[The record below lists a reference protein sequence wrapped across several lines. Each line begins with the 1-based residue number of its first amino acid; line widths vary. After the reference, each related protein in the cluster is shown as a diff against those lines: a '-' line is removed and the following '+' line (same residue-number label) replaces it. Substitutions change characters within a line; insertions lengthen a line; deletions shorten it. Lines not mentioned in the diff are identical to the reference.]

1 MTSSNVSNLLVQS
14 VSVKTEMVDRP
25 TKVNT
30 PDNLFEQTL
39 RDVAGPSK
47 STDYDS
53 LKNET
58 EDSKNIDRT
67 IKDSNSPIK
76 RDVKSEK
83 IKNTESSANVEE
95 ENVDVEE
102 VSEKIE
108 EFADGVKNVIEEA
121 LNVNDEQIEE
131 AMENLGLTV
140 LDLLN
145 PQNLAQLVLTLTEE
159 TDSITLVVSDEFKNI
174 FDEMMGLQ
182 NQLLEENG
190 ITVEV
195 AKEIFANL
203 NDNSSIPIAANEDIP
218 LENIT
223 NGPENPD
230 GNPIPKDFA
239 EDNSKMPVL
248 QIVDDGNGINQV
260 KATEVQENDSTN
272 EFGEILQT
280 TNETDDS
287 MGDTD
292 AGANMN
298 DQNQRRMTFKT
309 EINSEATPESI
320 FIQESK
326 SFATYSPVNDVVTLP
341 SGQTVTTQEI
351 VEQFVEQARILNT
364 SESTTMEMTLNPE
377 GLGKIYMEVT
387 QKGDEIIAK
396 IFTENDAVKQALEGQ
411 MASLRVQLND
421 SSQKIT
427 SIEVSVGTHEF
438 EKNLEEG
445 QQQNNQEERQN
456 QPERKPTRI
465 DLNNLD
471 ELAGPMTEEEML
483 VAEMMRDNGNTLNFQ
498 A

>member
-25 TKVNT
+25 AKVNT
-30 PDNLFEQTL
+30 TDNLFEQTL
-39 RDVAGPSK
+39 RDVAGPSR

-53 LKNET
+53 LKNKT
-58 EDSKNIDRT
+58 EDSKDIDYA

-76 RDVKSEK
+76 GDSKSEK
-83 IKNTESSANVEE
+83 IKNPESSVKVEKE
-95 ENVDVEE
+95 KVDVEK

-108 EFADGVKNVIEEA
+108 EFADDVKNVIKEA
-121 LNVNDEQIEE
+121 LDVNDEQIEE

-159 TDSITLVVSDEFKNI
+159 TDSITLVVSEEFKNI
-174 FDEMMGLQ
+174 FDEMMGLK

-195 AKEIFANL
+195 AKEVFVNL
-203 NDNSSIPIAANEDIP
+203 DDNPSTPVAAEEDIL
-218 LENIT
+218 LENINHDT
-223 NGPENPD
+223 DNPEGKPVS
-230 GNPIPKDFA
+230 KEFA
-239 EDNSKMPVL
+239 DDNSKLPVM
-248 QIVDDGNGINQV
+248 QIVDESEEKTQV
-260 KATEVQENDSTN
+260 KATEVQDDSTDGY
-272 EFGEILQT
+272 GEILQT
-280 TNETDDS
+280 TNEADASNSDS
-287 MGDTD
+287 KAETNLNGE
-292 AGANMN
+292 
-298 DQNQRRMTFKT
+298 NQRRMTFKT
-309 EINSEATPESI
+309 EFNAEAAPENV
-320 FIQESK
+320 FIGEQK
-326 SFATYSPVNDVVTLP
+326 NLATYSPVNDVVTLP

-351 VEQFVEQARILNT
+351 VEQFVEQARIINT